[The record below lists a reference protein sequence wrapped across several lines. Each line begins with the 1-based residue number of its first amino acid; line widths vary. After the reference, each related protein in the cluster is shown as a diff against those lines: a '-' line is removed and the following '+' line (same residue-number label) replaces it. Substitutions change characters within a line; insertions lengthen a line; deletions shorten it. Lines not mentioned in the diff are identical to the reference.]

1 MKSRLS
7 AAILFVIASPFSLA
21 GAPAHFHYEGVL
33 GTSMDVSVKGLTQ
46 DQALPAVEQVVKDIS
61 SLEQNLSSWLAESE
75 ISQLNQQKKLK
86 NPSPELIAVLELCKT
101 WAKRSTEHFSCKM
114 GQLQQKWRQAFKQ
127 QQAPDRVA
135 MRYLARDIQ
144 QAEYKFDP
152 KSVELAQTISL
163 DIAGVAKGY
172 ILDQALN
179 KLKQAL
185 PKAKALQIN
194 IGGDLVFWQ
203 ADKHNNNWQVSLADP
218 FATSDN
224 NSLMQ
229 LAVTNGA
236 IAASGHKS
244 RGYQI
249 DNRFFSHIFAPEDG
263 WPLDDAPAAIV
274 YAQDSVSAD
283 AIATAL
289 SAQSAT
295 QGLDWVNELAG
306 VEALIIAPSGIKLAS
321 DGWQQLVA
329 ASKEQAS
336 QTSPLL
342 EISYQIPT
350 LEAEKYHRPY
360 LSIWITDSSNK
371 SIRNL
376 LLLGETER
384 WAKKNS
390 RWWRRVGRRNPDLL
404 DTLARPTRRPGQYQL
419 SWDGLDDYGQPVARQ
434 QYWLHFEASREA
446 GGHDYQKVKIDLN
459 QNSIQQ
465 ALEAKGEL
473 GQAQVNSLPALAHFN
488 TQ

>member
-1 MKSRLS
+1 MIRRFLASV
-7 AAILFVIASPFSLA
+7 LFVTSPISLA
-21 GAPAHFHYEGVL
+21 SVPAHFHYEGVL
-33 GTSMDVSVKGLTQ
+33 GTSMDISVKGVSQ
-46 DQALPAVEQVVKDIS
+46 EQALPAITSLVKGIAA
-61 SLEQNLSSWLAESE
+61 LEQNLSTWLSHSE
-75 ISQLNQQKKLK
+75 ISQLNQHKILE
-86 NPSPELIAVLELCKT
+86 NPSQELIAVLDLCQI
-101 WAKRSTEHFSCKM
+101 WAKRSAQHFSCNM
-114 GQLQQKWRQAFKQ
+114 GLVQQKWQQAFKQ

-144 QAEYKFDP
+144 QAKFHLDP
-152 KSVELAQTISL
+152 KRITLGQEISL

-172 ILDQALN
+172 ILDQALTQ
-179 KLKQAL
+179 LRQTLPQAN
-185 PKAKALQIN
+185 ALQIN

-203 ADKHNNNWQVSLADP
+203 HNKQQANWSINLADP
-218 FATSDN
+218 FSPSDN
-224 NSLMQ
+224 KSLMQ
-229 LAVTNGA
+229 LSLSTGA

-274 YAQDSVSAD
+274 YAQDSASAD
-283 AIATAL
+283 AVATAI

-306 VEALIIAPSGIKLAS
+306 VEALIIAPSGITLAS
-321 DGWQQLVA
+321 DGWQQLV
-329 ASKEQAS
+329 KMKQAQGS
-336 QTSPLL
+336 QSPAVL
-342 EISYQIPT
+342 EISYQIPAI
-350 LEAEKYHRPY
+350 EAEKYHRPY
-360 LSIWITDSSNK
+360 LSIWITDSNNK
-371 SIRNL
+371 AVRNL
-376 LLLGETER
+376 ILLGETER

-419 SWDGLDDYGQPVARQ
+419 SWDGLDDYGQPVTRQ

-459 QNSIQQ
+459 QDSIQQ
-465 ALEAKGEL
+465 ALGAKGEL
-473 GQAQVNSLPALAHFN
+473 GQANVNSLPALAQFKP
-488 TQ
+488 